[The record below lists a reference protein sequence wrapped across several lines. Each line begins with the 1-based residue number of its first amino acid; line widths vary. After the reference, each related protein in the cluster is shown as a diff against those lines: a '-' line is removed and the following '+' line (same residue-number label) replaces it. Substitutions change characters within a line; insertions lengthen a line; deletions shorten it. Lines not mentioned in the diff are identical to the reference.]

1 MQENLTKKMQ
11 LHQRLF
17 DEMLTNFDIQAS
29 DIAEV
34 TGISEVSLSKFRR
47 GKADL
52 GTAKFL
58 AILAILPD
66 EAREW
71 YVSQIL
77 GAKPKTNLRLL
88 VSEASPQEKAEV
100 LNAIASW
107 AQNVSTT
114 EASLVSAIAS

>member
-1 MQENLTKKMQ
+1 MQ

-52 GTAKFL
+52 GTWDESRHEGQYSTLMSIGLAKFC
-58 AILAILPD
+58 
-66 EAREW
+66 
-71 YVSQIL
+71 
-77 GAKPKTNLRLL
+77 
-88 VSEASPQEKAEV
+88 
-100 LNAIASW
+100 
-107 AQNVSTT
+107 
-114 EASLVSAIAS
+114 

>member
-47 GKADL
+47 G
-52 GTAKFL
+52 
-58 AILAILPD
+58 
-66 EAREW
+66 
-71 YVSQIL
+71 
-77 GAKPKTNLRLL
+77 
-88 VSEASPQEKAEV
+88 
-100 LNAIASW
+100 
-107 AQNVSTT
+107 
-114 EASLVSAIAS
+114 

>member
-1 MQENLTKKMQ
+1 MQ
-11 LHQRLF
+11 LHQRLI

-29 DIAEV
+29 NIAEV

-107 AQNVSTT
+107 AQNISTT
-114 EASLVSAIAS
+114 ETNLVSAIAS

>member
-17 DEMLTNFDIQAS
+17 DEMLINFEIQAS
-29 DIAEV
+29 EIAEV

-58 AILAILPD
+58 AILGILPE

-71 YVSQIL
+71 YVCQIL

-100 LNAIASW
+100 LNAIANW

-114 EASLVSAIAS
+114 ETSLVSVVAS